1 MRGLRLRVKMPRVM
15 AVGLVVMIGFT
26 GTSWAGSKRAN
37 SSGVEIMSI
46 EGSYNFRRVT
56 NRITTSG
63 VVGDKRLAGLQAQ
76 GYGTLINLL
85 PNQSE
90 HAVTEESEIVTG
102 QGLHYVYI
110 PVDFDAPTRADFD
123 AFSLAMDVATDA
135 ADDKVVHVHCAANY
149 RVSAFYSLYAM
160 RKGLW
165 TQAQADEFISGLWN
179 PDEYSAWSAFIAEQ
193 RRR

>member
-1 MRGLRLRVKMPRVM
+1 MCCSRPSVKMPRVM
-15 AVGLVVMIGFT
+15 ALGLVVMITLT
-26 GTSWAGSKRAN
+26 GTSWAGSTGSKSAD

-46 EGSYNFRRVT
+46 EGSYNFRRVSD
-56 NRITTSG
+56 RITTSG

-85 PNQSE
+85 PDQSE
-90 HAVTEESEIVTG
+90 HAVPEESAIVTS
-102 QGLHYVYI
+102 QGLHYIYI
-110 PVDFDAPTRADFD
+110 PVDFAAPTRADLD
-123 AFSLAMDVATDA
+123 AFSLAMDA
-135 ADDKVVHVHCAANY
+135 ADDKAVHVHCAANF

-165 TQAQADEFISGLWN
+165 TQAQADEFIAGLWN
-179 PDEYSAWSAFIAEQ
+179 PDEYPAWSAFIAQQ